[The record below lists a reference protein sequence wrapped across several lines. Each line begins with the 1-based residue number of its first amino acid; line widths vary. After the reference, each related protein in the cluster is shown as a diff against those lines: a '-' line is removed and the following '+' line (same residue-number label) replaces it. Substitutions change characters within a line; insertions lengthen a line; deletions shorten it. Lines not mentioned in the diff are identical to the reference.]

1 MSEEEY
7 FTQHHN
13 DNTDLL
19 LLGYSERFETP
30 YFNIEDTGVTL
41 TDTELR
47 ADLLH
52 CLYHNK
58 PKDHI
63 DQPSRN
69 LIALALAD

>member
-13 DNTDLL
+13 DNTDMLL
-19 LLGYSERFETP
+19 LDYSERFETP
-30 YFNIEDTGVTL
+30 YFDIEDTGVAL

-52 CLYHNK
+52 CLYHDK
-58 PKDHI
+58 PKDKI
-63 DQPSRN
+63 DAPDDH
-69 LIALALAD
+69 LTALALAD

>member
-19 LLGYSERFETP
+19 LLDYSERFETP
-30 YFNIEDTGVTL
+30 YFNIEDTGINL
-41 TDTELR
+41 SEAELR

-52 CLYHNK
+52 CLYAGAAPVNDCDLTH
-58 PKDHI
+58 D
-63 DQPSRN
+63 
-69 LIALALAD
+69 

>member
-13 DNTDLL
+13 DNTDMLL
-19 LLGYSERFETP
+19 LDYSERFESP
-30 YFNIEDTGVTL
+30 YLNIEDTTTAL

-58 PKDHI
+58 PKDEI
-63 DQPSRN
+63 DEPDAH
-69 LIALALAD
+69 LTALALAD